1 MLKVVKFED
10 FVNDEWVSDIDNLL
24 DNVDSSGLYLLKL
37 GDDCVLESIKK
48 LDSVVGMDIVDSI
61 EGEDWVVIDKDTEF
75 GVCNEGEI
83 WNFEVKN
90 K

>member
-10 FVNDEWVSDIDNLL
+10 FVKDEWVCDSNSLL
-24 DNVDSSGLYLLKL
+24 ESVNSSGLYKLKL
-37 GDDCVLESIKK
+37 GDDCVLESIEK
-48 LDSVVGMDIVDSI
+48 LDSVVGRDIVDSI

>member
-10 FVNDEWVSDIDNLL
+10 FVKDGWVCDVDDLL

-37 GDDCVLESIKK
+37 ESDCVLRSIEK

-61 EGEDWVVIDKDTEF
+61 EGEDWVIVDNVEWGCVFD
-75 GVCNEGEI
+75 GEI
-83 WNFEVKN
+83 WNIEVG
-90 K
+90 